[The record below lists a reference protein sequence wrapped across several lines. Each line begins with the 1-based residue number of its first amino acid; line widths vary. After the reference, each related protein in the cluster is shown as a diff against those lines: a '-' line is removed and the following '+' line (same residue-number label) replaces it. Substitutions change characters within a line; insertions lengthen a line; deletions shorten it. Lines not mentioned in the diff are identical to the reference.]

1 MLDLATFY
9 FLLNISIQF
18 RFGTFNLSEIQISR
32 NNAKT
37 DIYIYIY
44 TFAGI
49 TSCRTS
55 KKRSVDYILKATDW
69 VEG

>member
-37 DIYIYIY
+37 DIYIFILLL
-44 TFAGI
+44 GLHHVGHQ
-49 TSCRTS
+49 
-55 KKRSVDYILKATDW
+55 KKTLS
-69 VEG
+69 